1 VLSHDSLSITCIG
14 REDDD
19 AIADGEREL
28 VRVDEESAIDDSE
41 PRLENKSKRL
51 GMLPSNDLGLSLPV
65 GPLPK
70 GGRSSG
76 GHPTIFL
83 RRAFSTSSS
92 ETLCSRAY
100 LQR

>member
-1 VLSHDSLSITCIG
+1 MTCIG
-14 REDDD
+14 RDDVL
-19 AIADGEREL
+19 AMADGDREL
-28 VRVDEESAIDDSE
+28 VRVDEESAADDSE
-41 PRLENKSKRL
+41 SPPENRSRRL
-51 GMLPSNDLGLSLPV
+51 GMLASNDLGLSLPV

-92 ETLCSRAY
+92 ETLCSKAY
-100 LQR
+100 LKR